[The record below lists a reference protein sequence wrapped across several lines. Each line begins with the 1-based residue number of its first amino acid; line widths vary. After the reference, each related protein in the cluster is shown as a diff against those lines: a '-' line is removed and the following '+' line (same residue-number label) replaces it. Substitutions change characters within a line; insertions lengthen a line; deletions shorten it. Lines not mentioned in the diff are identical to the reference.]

1 VKTIFALSAVLLL
14 AGCGMLTNPVVT
26 QVPVINPASTNG
38 SVVTN
43 IPPQTVSLAITN
55 DVITYITN
63 TPPPQVITHTVIQ
76 PASTN
81 YLSVTNYVPN
91 PTLLSALDTAKT
103 VNQSV
108 NVTPTSAPINM
119 ALTALAGLATLAAGY
134 MTNKA
139 NKTGTALTTA
149 QSVSSTIIGAID
161 KLAPEIANVVKPAV
175 QAAGIK
181 AGVADDIH
189 AAVQAAT
196 T

>member
-26 QVPVINPASTNG
+26 QVPVINPASTNV

-81 YLSVTNYVPN
+81 YLSVTNYVAN
-91 PTLLSALDTAKT
+91 PGFLSALDTAKT

-108 NVTPTSAPINM
+108 NVTPTSAPIN
-119 ALTALAGLATLAAGY
+119 LGLSALAGLATLAAAWQNRKS
-134 MTNKA
+134 NKA
-139 NKTGTALTTA
+139 TD
-149 QSVSSTIIGAID
+149 VVSTIIGAIE
-161 KLAPEIANVVKPAV
+161 KLPPDIANVIKPAV